1 MVDLAQAR
9 EIALSRM
16 SDKTWFDHCVEYDNA
31 FVFSRY
37 DDMSFGGISPCAV
50 IKTTG
55 APMNY
60 AAVLDA
66 LGAEIAEYAMSPDG
80 VFTDFIDDVGLNPG
94 PVYDRRS
101 THPRRRK

>member
-16 SDKTWFDHCVEYDNA
+16 YDNA

-80 VFTDFIDDVGLNPG
+80 VFTDFIDDVGE
-94 PVYDRRS
+94 
-101 THPRRRK
+101 

>member
-9 EIALSRM
+9 EIAPSLGCPIKLGSTIA
-16 SDKTWFDHCVEYDNA
+16 SEYDNA

-55 APMNY
+55 AQ
-60 AAVLDA
+60 
-66 LGAEIAEYAMSPDG
+66 
-80 VFTDFIDDVGLNPG
+80 
-94 PVYDRRS
+94 
-101 THPRRRK
+101 